1 MGKWAGLAL
10 LAPGVPRAAL
20 LVAALRASLL
30 DLPVGRRSSTPG
42 SLRVVWGPGGGGAV
56 PPGRARYGFHGLGAN
71 PHTMNR
77 RGRSHTGHFA
87 LF

>member
-30 DLPVGRRSSTPG
+30 DLPVGPLQAASELFGDRGEEEPCPQEELVMASMGWEQIRTP
-42 SLRVVWGPGGGGAV
+42 
-56 PPGRARYGFHGLGAN
+56 
-71 PHTMNR
+71 
-77 RGRSHTGHFA
+77 
-87 LF
+87 